1 MGGLVA
7 ADTLFSVLSN
17 RPTCISPDPST
28 PRLMF
33 PLVQGLISFDT
44 PYNGLARS
52 MFAYGAFSQ
61 YQNISGVWN
70 IVSTLSGGI
79 GMGSVASA
87 ASSSTAAGARSAQ
100 IASATA
106 AGSQVVASQAGWKR
120 WQALASRTGTAGA
133 IIAGGVTAYMH
144 REQIGQ
150 SLRKLNRANI
160 SSSLSRDNL
169 SQGLSYVSRESIGEG
184 FTWMASH
191 LKFVGALMKQEQM
204 TTRLERLS
212 ALKGVGVANLYTSL
226 GENGYWSGGYFVPK
240 RTFCAVP
247 AEGEGE
253 GGDKRRLFV
262 EVPNTKAA
270 NEIEAHCSMFRP
282 EKNSAYED
290 LLTKTGELVRK
301 WVGNDPRKMV
311 DDYRPDERQR
321 AMSITESE
329 ILDDDGKMK
338 QEEPASEPAD
348 TAAEND
354 SQKVVS
360 EDDKQLQA
368 ILACQDLPQPED
380 GGISDEDLKQAL
392 GVPLPVEE
400 PLDQATEVPLPV
412 DDSGLKEKEKGKS
425 WVPGMPGMPG
435 MPTIPSMPN
444 MPAMPAYLKRK

>member
-1 MGGLVA
+1 
-7 ADTLFSVLSN
+7 
-17 RPTCISPDPST
+17 
-28 PRLMF
+28 
-33 PLVQGLISFDT
+33 
-44 PYNGLARS
+44 
-52 MFAYGAFSQ
+52 
-61 YQNISGVWN
+61 
-70 IVSTLSGGI
+70 
-79 GMGSVASA
+79 MGSVG
-87 ASSSTAAGARSAQ
+87 ASSSTASAAGA
-100 IASATA
+100 ASSSQLAT
-106 AGSQVVASQAGWKR
+106 AGSQVVASQVGSWKR

-150 SLRKLNRANI
+150 SLRKINRENI
-160 SSSLSRDNL
+160 SSSLSRDSL

-204 TTRLERLS
+204 TTRLERL
-212 ALKGVGVANLYTSL
+212 ARLKGVGVVNLYTSL

-247 AEGEGE
+247 AKGEG
-253 GGDKRRLFV
+253 DKKRLFV
-262 EVPNTKAA
+262 EVPNEKAG

-290 LLTKTGELVRK
+290 LLGKTGELVRE

-311 DDYRPDERQR
+311 DDYKPDERQR
-321 AMSITESE
+321 HMSITESE
-329 ILDDDGKMK
+329 VLDDDGKMK
-338 QEEPASEPAD
+338 KPEKESGSAG
-348 TAAEND
+348 TATED
-354 SQKVVS
+354 EKIVS

-400 PLDQATEVPLPV
+400 TVDRATEVPLPV
-412 DDSGLKEKEKGKS
+412 DDSGLKKGTS
-425 WVPGMPGMPG
+425 WIPA
-435 MPTIPSMPN
+435 MPTMPSMPAL
-444 MPAMPAYLKRK
+444 PGYLKRK